1 MRYRKSMHEKI
12 KFPTLNSGLLH
23 RTLGIWFQY

>member
-1 MRYRKSMHEKI
+1 MHEKI
-12 KFPTLNSGLLH
+12 KFSNLNAGLLH